1 MALLLELAQYLED
14 QTALKKGTTLFNS
27 LPASPDSCV
36 SIQVYPGQRAHRAF
50 RSSAGQPVAERP
62 RVQILSRS
70 TTFNGAMSA
79 SLLAQSAL
87 DGLGTTTMSGVEY
100 LYIEALQPP
109 FEVLPNEDIPAQ
121 SKLTY
126 IAQNYEVTK
135 RVA

>member
-1 MALLLELAQYLED
+1 
-14 QTALKKGTTLFNS
+14 
-27 LPASPDSCV
+27 
-36 SIQVYPGQRAHRAF
+36 
-50 RSSAGQPVAERP
+50 
-62 RVQILSRS
+62 
-70 TTFNGAMSA
+70 MSA

-121 SKLTY
+121 NKLTY

>member
-14 QTALKKGTTLFNS
+14 QTALKKGTTLFNG

-36 SIQVYPGQRAHRAF
+36 SIQVYPGQRAIRAF
-50 RSSAGQPVAERP
+50 RSSPGVVAERP
-62 RVQILSRS
+62 RVQLLSRS
-70 TTFNGAMSA
+70 TTFDGAMSA
-79 SLLAQSAL
+79 SLEAQSAL